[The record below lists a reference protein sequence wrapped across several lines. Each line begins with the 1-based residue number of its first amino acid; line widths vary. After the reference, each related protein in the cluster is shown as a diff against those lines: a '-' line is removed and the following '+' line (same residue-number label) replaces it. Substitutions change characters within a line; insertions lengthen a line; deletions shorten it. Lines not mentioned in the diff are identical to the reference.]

1 MSRFHN
7 LSSSTINGFLAIFL
21 WSTTVALARSLSE
34 QIGPITAAAS
44 VYMIASVACIAHLL
58 FSKSKRLH
66 IMQLPRRYV
75 LWCGVLFV
83 LYMLVLFLAVGLAR
97 NRNQVLEVGLL
108 NYLWPTLTILF
119 SLVLLNKKAG
129 VFLLPGTLI
138 GLSGV
143 VLVLTQQGTSIAW
156 QSFAKN
162 LLSNPVAYSLGLT
175 AAVSWALYSNLTRRW
190 AGDERTGAVDIF
202 LPATG
207 IILLMI
213 HLLVKE
219 NGLWNVRAV
228 LEVGYLGVITW
239 LAYKLWD
246 VAMRKG
252 DVVLVAAC
260 SYLTPFFSTL
270 VSCVYLRVK
279 ADVSLWIG
287 CVLIVVGSLL
297 SWRSVTDR

>member
-7 LSSSTINGFLAIFL
+7 LSSGTINGFLAIFL

-44 VYMIASVACIAHLL
+44 VYIIASIASIAHLL
-58 FSKSKRLH
+58 FSESKRLH
-66 IMQLPRRYV
+66 VRQLPRQYV
-75 LWCGVLFV
+75 LGCGALFV

-108 NYLWPTLTILF
+108 NYLWPSLTILF
-119 SLVLLNKKAG
+119 SLVLLDKKAG
-129 VFLLPGTLI
+129 FSLLPGTLI

-143 VLVLTQQGTSIAW
+143 VLVLTQGTSFAW

-162 LLSNPVAYSLGLT
+162 LLSNPVAYSLGLA

-190 AGDERTGAVDIF
+190 AGDERTGGVDIF

-219 NGLWNVRAV
+219 NGSWNARAV
-228 LEVGYLGVITW
+228 LEAGYLGFVTW

-246 VAMRKG
+246 DAMRKG

-260 SYLTPFFSTL
+260 SYLTPFLSTI
-270 VSCVYLRVK
+270 VSCVYLRVR

-297 SWRSVTDR
+297 SWRSVSDR